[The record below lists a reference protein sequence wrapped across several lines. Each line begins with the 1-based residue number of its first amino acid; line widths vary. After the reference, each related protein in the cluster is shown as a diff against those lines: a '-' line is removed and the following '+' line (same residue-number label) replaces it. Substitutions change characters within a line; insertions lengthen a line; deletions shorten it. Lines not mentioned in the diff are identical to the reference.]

1 MENIYYRDWIC
12 EDFRN
17 PRYPLPSDIITGRN
31 TAIILAVPELICC
44 VLSIGLYEVRHAR
57 IILALI
63 ILNLIVT
70 AIGIRAKLKLSYW
83 GLLFHGFYCIS
94 LIGGFYIYILVD
106 FFIQKARAANKK

>member
-1 MENIYYRDWIC
+1 M
-12 EDFRN
+12 
-17 PRYPLPSDIITGRN
+17 
-31 TAIILAVPELICC
+31 PELICC